1 MQHWTSDEAL
11 FDLAKRE
18 LFTAVVGDVMDK
30 LGLQQQFLPPEIRPL
45 CTDMVV
51 IGRAM
56 PVLEADVFAENPSSS
71 SSVMSKPFGLLFE
84 ALDSLRANEVYVCTG
99 SSPSY
104 ALWGGLMS
112 VRAMHLKAAGTVMN
126 GYSRDT
132 NEILQLGFP
141 CFSFGP
147 YAQDQAPRG
156 KVLDF
161 RVPIRIGVANIRPGD
176 ILFGDVDGVC
186 VIPQEAEEDVFVG
199 AIEKVRGENE
209 VRGAIERGMSA
220 AVAFETYGIM

>member
-1 MQHWTSDEAL
+1 MRHWNSDQEL

-30 LGLQQQFLPPEIRPL
+30 MGLQRQFLPPEIRPL
-45 CTDMVV
+45 RADMVV

-56 PVLEADVFAENPSSS
+56 PVLEADVFVENPDSSNP
-71 SSVMSKPFGLLFE
+71 VMSKPFGLLFE
-84 ALDSLRANEVYVCTG
+84 ALDDLKTNEVYVCTG

-161 RVPIRIGVANIRPGD
+161 RVAIRIGVANIRPGD

-186 VIPQEAEEDVFVG
+186 VIPRDAEKETFVG
-199 AIEKVRGENE
+199 AVDKVRGENE

-220 AVAFETYGIM
+220 SEAFKKYGIM